1 MDRIKNSGRGRDS
14 NLELYRII
22 TMLLIIAHHFVVNS
36 GVMDKAYEAPL
47 SANSI
52 FLFLFGAWGKTG
64 INCFIMI
71 TGYFMCKSRITLEK
85 YVRLLSEIV
94 IAVVFAVTGYGTWR
108 EIIEAFFV
116 IRYVDSGHFTA
127 CF

>member
-1 MDRIKNSGRGRDS
+1 MDRIKNSGGRDS

-22 TMLLIIAHHFVVNS
+22 TMLLIVAHHFVVNS

-52 FLFLFGAWGKTG
+52 FLFLFGAGGKTG

-71 TGYFMCKSRITLEK
+71 TGYFMCKSRITHEK

-94 IAVVFAVTGYGTWR
+94 FYNFVIAVVLSITGDGTWR
-108 EIIEAFFV
+108 EII
-116 IRYVDSGHFTA
+116 
-127 CF
+127 